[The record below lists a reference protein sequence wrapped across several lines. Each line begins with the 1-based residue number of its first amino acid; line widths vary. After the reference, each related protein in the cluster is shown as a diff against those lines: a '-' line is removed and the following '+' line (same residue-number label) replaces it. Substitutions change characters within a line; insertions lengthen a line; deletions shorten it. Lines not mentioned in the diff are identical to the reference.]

1 VRRISNIDAAGLRPR
16 SFSPLRPATEPKE
29 EEWGKKSQKNDSKT
43 KSLHA
48 RRERI
53 WLTCRNVEKLNAA
66 AELAVQSCDLLKSSP
81 SDRQGKVAK
90 KRRGPALS
98 KSLFLSPFF
107 FARMFFL
114 RVSSPCKR
122 SPRLR
127 SVCTS
132 AASPAVGKIAGA
144 ERPKKAQSR
153 AARPAARFPRHT
165 RGLRPSDSPIHRLK
179 DC

>member
-1 VRRISNIDAAGLRPR
+1 MRRISNIDAAGLRPR

-98 KSLFLSPFF
+98 QSLFLSPFF
-107 FARMFFL
+107 FARMFFCGCPALVREARGSEAYVHLQPVL
-114 RVSSPCKR
+114 RSER
-122 SPRLR
+122 SPGQRGQRKHRAGPPGLRL
-127 SVCTS
+127 
-132 AASPAVGKIAGA
+132 ASRV
-144 ERPKKAQSR
+144 
-153 AARPAARFPRHT
+153 T
-165 RGLRPSDSPIHRLK
+165 RGGCVPLTRRSTD
-179 DC
+179 